1 MEVQQHVERERGSTQ
16 DELERLRSENA
27 AMGRR
32 LYDYEQQHADLVH
45 QRAALKTVL
54 ASIPYSVFWK
64 DRESIY
70 RGCNQQ
76 FAQRAGVASPE
87 QIIGKT
93 DYDLPWAEEAE
104 IYRAGDRRV
113 LSGDKGFENVEEAM
127 ITAEGQST
135 VILVSKGPLR
145 GEVDDI
151 IGVIGTFTDIT
162 ARKQMEIDLQLAK
175 EKAEAADRAKGD
187 FLATVS
193 HELRTPLALILGPL
207 EQLATRPELSEA
219 AQQDVH
225 RVLRNAWR
233 LKNLVDDILEFTKG
247 EARMRAP
254 RSETLDIEALT
265 NALVDEAQGAAA
277 IKHLTLTFEADPL
290 PPVALDPH
298 MFERVLLNLL
308 GNAIKF
314 TPAHGKIEVALRDRG
329 STLALTV
336 RDSGIGISVEDQQRL
351 FRRFQQV
358 DASSTRGYEGTGL
371 GLALVKQF
379 AELMGG
385 SVAVHSELGHGAEFI
400 VVLPKTTGGEA
411 TLHAALLDD
420 HRVARMVRLATSREH
435 LTPTEVPIDDGRPL
449 VALVEDHADLR
460 AYAAEVLSAR
470 YRVMTYPNGAAAL
483 LGLRLHRPAV
493 VVSDVM
499 MPLLDGHELVAAMKA
514 DPELRDIPIILLTA
528 QAGRDVLVESLER
541 GADDFLNK
549 PFSAPELLARVA
561 VAVRLRTAYRE
572 LHERNQELVS
582 TQEMLIETEKLSALG
597 RLLSQLSHEINNPM
611 TVIIGNLPPAVQH
624 FAALKE
630 MIAAYRAAVAGEPAE
645 RLHQRSDELELD
657 FALEDFPEL
666 LQAIEEAAMRVQL
679 IQRDLRSFLRGEAV
693 ARSPGDLN
701 EGLRVT
707 IDMLRRG
714 LPGNVTFRTEYGVL
728 PRVEFHSGQLK
739 QVFLNVLQNAVDA
752 VSPSGTIEIS
762 SFADAERITIS
773 IADDGPGIPA
783 PERRKIFEPFFT
795 TKEVGKGSG
804 IGLAVCRQILTNHGG
819 SIRLDESAKRGAR
832 FVIELPRTHT
842 AGEP

>member
-1 MEVQQHVERERGSTQ
+1 MEVLKHAERERDGTP
-16 DELERLRSENA
+16 EEVERLRSENA
-27 AMGRR
+27 AMRRR
-32 LYDYEQQHADLVH
+32 LLDFEQQHTDLIH

-87 QIIGKT
+87 QIVGKT
-93 DYDLPWAEEAE
+93 DYDLPWLEEAE

-113 LSGDKGFENVEEAM
+113 LSGDKGFENVEETM
-127 ITAEGQST
+127 LTADGQST

-145 GEVDDI
+145 DEADDI
-151 IGVIGTFTDIT
+151 IGTIGTFTDIT
-162 ARKQMEIDLQLAK
+162 ARKQMELDLQLAK

-207 EQLATRPELSEA
+207 EQLAARPELSEA

-247 EARMRAP
+247 EARMRSP
-254 RSETLDIEALT
+254 RSETLDLGALAS
-265 NALVDEAQGAAA
+265 ALVDEAQGAAA
-277 IKHLTLTFEADPL
+277 VKHLTLTWVADPL

-314 TPAHGKIEVALRDRG
+314 TPDHGKIEVALRDRG
-329 STLALTV
+329 ATLELTV
-336 RDSGIGISVEDQQRL
+336 RDSGIGISFEDQQTL

-385 SVAVHSELGHGAEFI
+385 SVAVHSEPGHGAEFV
-400 VVLPKTTGGEA
+400 VVLPKTLGEG
-411 TLHAALLDD
+411 TSNTALLDD
-420 HRVARMVRLATSREH
+420 QRAARMVRLAPSGE
-435 LTPTEVPIDDGRPL
+435 PQAPAEVPLDDGRPM

-460 AYAAEVLSAR
+460 AYAAEVLGTR

-483 LGLRLHRPAV
+483 VGLRLHRPDV

-514 DPELRDIPIILLTA
+514 DLELRDLPIILLTA
-528 QAGRDVLVESLER
+528 QAGREVLVESLER

-561 VAVRLRTAYRE
+561 VAVRLRAAYRE
-572 LHERNQELVS
+572 LCQRNKELVS
-582 TQEMLIETEKLSALG
+582 TQDMLIEAEKLSALG

-611 TVIIGNLPPAVQH
+611 TVILGNLPPAVQH
-624 FAALKE
+624 LEALQE
-630 MIAAYRAAVAGEPAE
+630 MLTSYRAAASGEAAA
-645 RLHQRSDELELD
+645 RLRQRSAELD
-657 FALEDFPEL
+657 LDFVLKDFPEL
-666 LQAIEEAAMRVQL
+666 LQAIEEAALRVQL

-693 ARSPGDLN
+693 ERSLGDLN

-714 LPGNVTFRTEYGVL
+714 LPCDVIFNVDYGAL
-728 PRVEFHSGQLK
+728 PPLEFNSGQLK

-752 VSPSGTIEIS
+752 VSPSGTIEIATS
-762 SFADAERITIS
+762 ADAERLTVVV
-773 IADDGPGIPA
+773 ADDGPGIPA

-819 SIRLDESAKRGAR
+819 SIRLDESAPRGAR
-832 FVIELPRTHT
+832 FVIELPR
-842 AGEP
+842 AEQR